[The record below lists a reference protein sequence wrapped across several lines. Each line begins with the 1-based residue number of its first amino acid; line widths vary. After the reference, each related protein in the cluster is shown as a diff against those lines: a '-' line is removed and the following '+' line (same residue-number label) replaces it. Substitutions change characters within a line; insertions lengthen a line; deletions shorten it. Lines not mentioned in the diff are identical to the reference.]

1 MSTHHEELQEI
12 ENVKYFWRNGGKWI
26 FAALLVAALGYL
38 AYVVYQNHRQSQN
51 EQAATLAAQIQSGK
65 SSDVAALQ
73 QQYPDSM
80 GAAQATLHTAAQAFA
95 KGQYDEAVNGYRW
108 VLEHQKAPLMQAA
121 AAQNLANVYLQQKKY
136 DEALQAAA
144 TPVEA
149 AFQALMDETRG
160 DIYAAQGKADE
171 AKKAY
176 QAALDKT
183 EKDSPVR
190 EGLELK
196 LAQL

>member
-12 ENVKYFWRNGGKWI
+12 ENVKHFWRNGGKWI

-95 KGQYDEAVNGYRW
+95 KGKYDEAVNGYRW

-136 DEALQAAA
+136 NEALQAAA

-176 QAALDKT
+176 QAALDKA